1 MVPLADTITIDLSN
15 DSQSR
20 DTPTVWVQTSLYTLH
35 GTDRPLILS
44 PSGWLNDKIIH
55 ALQMLLIQHFPD
67 TDGLEPPTLEQ
78 IQGFQLHFGEFV
90 QLLNVRNSHWIVVS
104 NLGCDKDVGNVSDT
118 MYPSILSSTVVCSE
132 PALHC
137 CRQHVH
143 LCKLW
148 FTNFC
153 VCVSALYIIRCVGR
167 KFENPKFK
175 IEQRMSCEP
184 ARTRAYHSDLRWR
197 MIYQRYVLNRLLYKV
212 NQPNLCV
219 DKTTVRR
226 VLRLF
231 DSTGS
236 VDKRE
241 SQASRKKICITDQ
254 LHILELLLESPSMYL
269 AELKREMYSRGT
281 DVHISTICRFL
292 QSSNFSKKKIRL
304 IATQQSDELRGR
316 YIAEVAL
323 YSPNMLIFV
332 DETGCNRKDA
342 IRRFGYSLRGKR
354 CTAKRLLCR
363 GQRVSAVAALSF
375 ERILDVKFVRGSLC
389 GEGFSEFV
397 ELNLL
402 SHLLPFNGS
411 NPNSIVVL
419 DNASSSRLRHASS
432 SALTVLCTNLHI
444 LLRLTEG
451 IP

>member
-1 MVPLADTITIDLSN
+1 MVKVTTA
-15 DSQSR
+15 
-20 DTPTVWVQTSLYTLH
+20 
-35 GTDRPLILS
+35 
-44 PSGWLNDKIIH
+44 
-55 ALQMLLIQHFPD
+55 
-67 TDGLEPPTLEQ
+67 
-78 IQGFQLHFGEFV
+78 
-90 QLLNVRNSHWIVVS
+90 
-104 NLGCDKDVGNVSDT
+104 
-118 MYPSILSSTVVCSE
+118 VCSE
-132 PALHC
+132 LALHC

-153 VCVSALYIIRCVGR
+153 VCVSALYIIKCVGG

-184 ARTRAYHSDLRWR
+184 ARTRAYHPDLRWR
-197 MIYQRYVLNRLLYKV
+197 MIYQRYVLNYSIRSIS
-212 NQPNLCV
+212 QNLCV

-254 LHILELLLESPSMYL
+254 LHILELLLENPSMYL
-269 AELKREMYSRGT
+269 AELKRGLYSRGT
-281 DVHISTICRFL
+281 DVHISTIYRFL
-292 QSSNFSKKKIRL
+292 QSSNFSKKKMRL

-342 IRRFGYSLRGKR
+342 IRRFGYSFRGKR

-402 SHLLPFNGS
+402 PHLLPFNGS

-419 DNASSSRLRHASS
+419 DNASVHYHTKVKELVTSVGALLVYLPPYSPDLNPIEEAF
-432 SALTVLCTNLHI
+432 SAVKSFLKANEDIVQTYVDIENI
-444 LLRLTEG
+444 LLQAFGNISHEDCLGWYDDSGYVIKLKRLAT
-451 IP
+451 